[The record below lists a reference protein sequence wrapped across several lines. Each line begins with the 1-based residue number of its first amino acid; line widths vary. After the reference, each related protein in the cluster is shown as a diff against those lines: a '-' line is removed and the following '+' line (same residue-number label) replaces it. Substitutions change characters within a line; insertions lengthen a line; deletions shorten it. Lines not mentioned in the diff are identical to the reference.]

1 MGDNKISEDY
11 LDNLLKTIETKSE
24 LDTILDDTD
33 NDASDD
39 FPRQFESEL

>member
-11 LDNLLKTIETKSE
+11 LDNLLKNIETKSE

-33 NDASDD
+33 NDA
-39 FPRQFESEL
+39 